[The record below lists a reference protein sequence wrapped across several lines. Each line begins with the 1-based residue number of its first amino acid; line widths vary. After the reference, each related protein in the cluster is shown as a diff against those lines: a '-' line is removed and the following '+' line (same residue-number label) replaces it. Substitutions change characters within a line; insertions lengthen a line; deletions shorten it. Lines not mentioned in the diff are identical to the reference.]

1 LNYPPADEIIS
12 GGSTRPFKLDSPH
25 TGTNANDKGY
35 ARRRT
40 PTMIINNDGGYGTLS
55 EKVIIMT
62 TNARLKQIIRDRMS
76 LTKEPYSVARR
87 FVLENNIYTATVLSF
102 SEDKTHGQISSRTIS
117 RILSVYAVEKYG
129 RTLGEPMV
137 IGWIQDQYKTKADLD
152 ERAARYAGWGRAILV
167 EYIETFDADDLLN
180 RVIPQTNTFILHVRA
195 AEFGRFIGFLR
206 DALAA
211 ANPEEQKTLKKLVE
225 EAILVIDDFD
235 DAAPSD
241 DPLNLNHF
249 HAGPRMQ
256 SALSEFGIEL
266 PRLMIN
272 AEAVSDAP
280 QYDPVTLGKERYE
293 ALVSNYGYMAAHG
306 GISHMLLDQWL
317 TRDPEGSTK

>member
-1 LNYPPADEIIS
+1 MLPPIKIIS

-35 ARRRT
+35 ARRKN

-62 TNARLKQIIRDRMS
+62 INAKLKQIIRDRMS

-102 SEDKTHGQISSRTIS
+102 SEDKTHGQLSARAIS
-117 RILSVYAVEKYG
+117 RILGIHAVDKYG

-152 ERAARYAGWGRAILV
+152 YRAARYAGWGRAILV
-167 EYIETFDADDLLN
+167 EYIERFDADDLLN
-180 RVIPQTNTFILHVRA
+180 RIIPQTDTFLLHVRA

-206 DALAA
+206 DTLTGAT
-211 ANPEEQKTLKKLVE
+211 PEEHEILKKLVE
-225 EAILVIDDFD
+225 EAILVIDDFN
-235 DAAPSD
+235 DAEASD
-241 DPLNLNHF
+241 DPLNLNHI
-249 HAGPRMQ
+249 HSGPRIQ

-272 AEAVSDAP
+272 AEAVSEAP
-280 QYDPVTLGKERYE
+280 QYNPVTLGKERYE
-293 ALVSNYGYMAAHG
+293 ALVSNFSYMAAHG
-306 GISHMLLDQWL
+306 GISYMLLDQWL
-317 TRDPEGSTK
+317 TRDPEDSTKK